1 MLKLK
6 DICKEYKMD
15 ELTIHAL
22 DNINLE
28 FRKNEFVSVLGPS
41 GCGKTTLLNI
51 IGGLDRYTSGDLYIN
66 NTSTKDYKDKD
77 WDSYR
82 NYSIGFIFQSYNLI
96 PHQTVLENVELAL
109 TLANVSKKE
118 RRARAIE
125 VLEKVGLKDQI
136 KKKPTQMSGGQVQRV
151 AIARALINNPDIILA
166 DEPTGALD
174 SETSVQIMEL
184 LKKISEDKLIIMV
197 THNPDLAEKY
207 SSRIIHLLD
216 GKVIM
221 DTAEYHEEDNLSMDE
236 LLNKRKEQKEKI
248 KAKKIKSKIK
258 SKKVSLKFTTALS
271 LSLRNLLTK
280 RFRTILTAFAGSIG
294 IVGIALI
301 LSLASGVNDYVTK
314 IEKNTLST
322 YPIELTESTVDMTSM
337 FLTANGSN
345 ADNNPYKENAIYS
358 ENVMT
363 NMLSMLSQQVTKNNL
378 KAFKE
383 YLDKNPNDA
392 IADIMYGYNLKMKIY
407 SKTSDDKIV
416 QVLPGTVMENLNM
429 SMGSSPMSSMAS
441 MEIFTKVPNMDRL
454 KNYGNYELV
463 AGSWP
468 SSENEAMLVV
478 DKNGKVFDYTLYT
491 LGLLD
496 QNELKVMLDK
506 LYKNEEFEV
515 SSVGFKYEDLLNLDL
530 KIFTAT
536 DYYAKENYKW
546 EDLSKSP
553 EHIEN
558 IYDDG
563 ITLKISGILKV
574 TDDNTTSSIIYYS
587 SALEDLVIDRA
598 NNSEIMQEQLDNEEI
613 NIFTGEEFKAQID
626 LNSPE
631 YANLTDAQKA
641 YLAGLNMLNSE
652 SLEKNLE
659 TLGYV
664 DKEAPTSIK
673 LYPQDFEAKD
683 KIKSMIDEYNNA
695 KRADGNDAD
704 VISYTDIVGAMMSSV
719 TSVVNIISY
728 VLIAFVSIS
737 LVVSSIM
744 IGIITY
750 ISVLERTK
758 EIGILRSL
766 GASKRDISKVFKSE
780 TLIIGIT
787 AGFIG
792 IGITLLLLIPINN
805 IVFSLTD
812 IASLAFLHPYASI
825 VLVVISA
832 VLTLI
837 AGLMPAKY
845 AANKDPVEALR
856 VE

>member
-51 IGGLDRYTSGDLYIN
+51 IGGLDRYTSGDLFIN
-66 NTSTKDYKDKD
+66 STSTKDYKDKD

-82 NYSIGFIFQSYNLI
+82 NYSVGFIFQSYNLI

-174 SETSVQIMEL
+174 SETSLQIMEL

-197 THNPDLAEKY
+197 THNPELAEQY

-236 LLNKRKEQKEKI
+236 LLHKRKEQKEKI
-248 KAKKIKSKIK
+248 KAKKAKSKIK
-258 SKKVSLKFTTALS
+258 SRRVSLKFTTALS

-280 RFRTILTAFAGSIG
+280 KFRTILTAFAGSIG

-322 YPIELTESTVDMTSM
+322 YPIELTESTVDMSSM
-337 FLTANGSN
+337 FLTATGSKQ
-345 ADNNPYKENAIYS
+345 DNNPYKETAIYS

-363 NMLSMLSQQVTKNNL
+363 DMLSMLSKQVSKNNL

-383 YLDKNPNDA
+383 YLEKNPNSA
-392 IADIMYGYNLKMKIY
+392 IADIMYGYNLKMNIY
-407 SKTSDDKIV
+407 SKTEDGKIV
-416 QVLPGTVMENLNM
+416 QVLPGTVMESLNM
-429 SMGSSPMSSMAS
+429 SMGNSPMSAMSS
-441 MEIFTKVPNMDRL
+441 MEVFVKVPNMDRL
-454 KNYGNYELV
+454 KNYGNYELL

-468 SSENEAMLVV
+468 KSANEVMLVV
-478 DKNGKVFDYTLYT
+478 DQNGKIFDYTLYT

-496 QNELKVMLDK
+496 QSELKVMLEK
-506 LYKNEEFEV
+506 LYKSEEFETK
-515 SSVGFKYEDLLNLDL
+515 SVGFDYQELLNLDL
-530 KIFTAT
+530 RILSST
-536 DYYAKENYKW
+536 DNYSKVEEKW
-546 EDLSKSP
+546 LNLSDKS

-558 IYDDG
+558 IYDKG
-563 ITLKISGILKV
+563 IDLKISGILKV

-587 SALEDLVIDRA
+587 SDLENLVIDKI
-598 NNSEIMQEQLDNEEI
+598 NNSKIVQEQLNHPDI
-613 NIFTGEEFKAQID
+613 NVFTGEEFTSAID

-631 YANLTDAQKA
+631 YSNLTDIEKA
-641 YLAGLNMLNSE
+641 YLSSLSTLNGG
-652 SLEKNLE
+652 SLEDNLK

-664 DKEAPTSIK
+664 DKASPISIK
-673 LYPQDFEAKD
+673 IYPQDFEAKD
-683 KIKSMIDEYNNA
+683 EIKTMIDKYNET
-695 KRADGNDAD
+695 KRQEGNDAD
-704 VISYTDIVGAMMSSV
+704 VISYTDIVGAMMASV

-737 LVVSSIM
+737 LIVSSIM

-787 AGFIG
+787 AGLLG

-805 IVFSLTD
+805 IVYSLTD
-812 IASLAFLHPYASI
+812 IASLAQLHPYAA
-825 VLVVISA
+825 VALVAISA
-832 VLTLI
+832 ILTLI

>member
-15 ELTIHAL
+15 ELTVHAL

-66 NTSTKDYKDKD
+66 STSTKNYKDKD

-174 SETSVQIMEL
+174 SETSLQIMEL

-197 THNPDLAEKY
+197 THNPELAEKY

-236 LLNKRKEQKEKI
+236 LLHKRKEQKEKI
-248 KAKKIKSKIK
+248 RAKKTKSKIK
-258 SKKVSLKFTTALS
+258 SKKVSLKFITALS

-280 RFRTILTAFAGSIG
+280 KFRTILTAFAGSIG

-337 FLTANGSN
+337 FLTGSASN
-345 ADNNPYKENAIYS
+345 ENNPYKENAIYS

-363 NMLSMLSQQVTKNNL
+363 NMLSTLSQQVSKNNL

-383 YLDKNPNDA
+383 YLEKNPNDA
-392 IADIMYGYNLKMKIY
+392 IADIMYGYNLKMNIYRKAEENKI
-407 SKTSDDKIV
+407 S
-416 QVLPGTVMENLNM
+416 QVYPGTVMDSL
-429 SMGSSPMSSMAS
+429 SMPMASSPMSSMTS
-441 MEIFTKVPNMDRL
+441 MEVFIKVPNMDRL
-454 KNYGNYELV
+454 KNYGNYELI
-463 AGSWP
+463 AGAWP
-468 SSENEAMLVV
+468 KSENELMLVV
-478 DKNGKVFDYTLYT
+478 DKNGKIFDYTLYT

-496 QNELKVMLDK
+496 QSELKTMLEK

-515 SSVGFKYEDLLNLDL
+515 KSVGFEYEDLLNLDL
-530 KIFTAT
+530 KLLTSV
-536 DYYAKENYKW
+536 DYYSKVDGAWKNLEKDVDFIASQYEN
-546 EDLSKSP
+546 
-553 EHIEN
+553 
-558 IYDDG
+558 G

-587 SALEDLVIDRA
+587 EALDNLIIDRV
-598 NNSEIMQEQLDNEEI
+598 NNSEIIKEQLENKEI
-613 NIFTGEEFKAQID
+613 NVFTGEEFKAGID

-631 YANLTDAQKA
+631 YANLTDEQKA
-641 YLAGLNMLNSE
+641 YLASLSVSNSE
-652 SLEKNLE
+652 TIEKNLE

-664 DKEAPTSIK
+664 DKAAPTSIK

-683 KIKSMIDEYNNA
+683 EIKSMIDKYNEA
-695 KRADGNDAD
+695 KRAEGKDSD
-704 VISYTDIVGAMMSSV
+704 VISYTDIVGAMMASV

-787 AGFIG
+787 AGLIG

-805 IVFSLTD
+805 IVYSLTD
-812 IASLAFLHPYASI
+812 IASLATLHPYAAI
-825 VLVVISA
+825 ALVAISA
-832 VLTLI
+832 SLTLI

>member
-1 MLKLK
+1 
-6 DICKEYKMD
+6 
-15 ELTIHAL
+15 
-22 DNINLE
+22 
-28 FRKNEFVSVLGPS
+28 
-41 GCGKTTLLNI
+41 
-51 IGGLDRYTSGDLYIN
+51 
-66 NTSTKDYKDKD
+66 
-77 WDSYR
+77 
-82 NYSIGFIFQSYNLI
+82 
-96 PHQTVLENVELAL
+96 
-109 TLANVSKKE
+109 
-118 RRARAIE
+118 
-125 VLEKVGLKDQI
+125 
-136 KKKPTQMSGGQVQRV
+136 
-151 AIARALINNPDIILA
+151 
-166 DEPTGALD
+166 
-174 SETSVQIMEL
+174 
-184 LKKISEDKLIIMV
+184 
-197 THNPDLAEKY
+197 
-207 SSRIIHLLD
+207 
-216 GKVIM
+216 
-221 DTAEYHEEDNLSMDE
+221 
-236 LLNKRKEQKEKI
+236 
-248 KAKKIKSKIK
+248 
-258 SKKVSLKFTTALS
+258 
-271 LSLRNLLTK
+271 
-280 RFRTILTAFAGSIG
+280 
-294 IVGIALI
+294 
-301 LSLASGVNDYVTK
+301 
-314 IEKNTLST
+314 
-322 YPIELTESTVDMTSM
+322 MTSM